1 MTSRNNRF
9 TPAERKALHN
19 KDFFYIKAS
28 ATKKIDILLA
38 GVRDEIKSE
47 IKKKKLLFPEE
58 ADASAGKIFKGEN
71 YAGLPYMVLDFP
83 KYFTKESVFSFRT
96 MCWWGNFFSFTLH
109 LQGKALEEYR
119 AGLTPSVPARAGKGE
134 GGIHFLKKRNINI
147 CVNNNPWQY
156 HFEKDNY
163 IPVDKLSD
171 RELEKILLEK
181 EFIKIS
187 RKIPLKDY
195 KTIVN
200 FATKTFQYL
209 YPERG

>member
-109 LQGKALEEYR
+109 LQGKALEER
-119 AGLTPSVPARAGKGE
+119 RNLMITNGNAFRKKNIFICINSTPW
-134 GGIHFLKKRNINI
+134 NY
-147 CVNNNPWQY
+147 QY
-156 HFEKDNY
+156 NSTNYQLIDKFPEEK
-163 IPVDKLSD
+163 IKHLFSSKEFVKLSRKTGLNEYRNLPRFC
-171 RELEKILLEK
+171 RE
-181 EFIKIS
+181 S
-187 RKIPLKDY
+187 
-195 KTIVN
+195 
-200 FATKTFQYL
+200 FQL
-209 YPERG
+209 FLPAFSKQQI